1 MPVQWP
7 ASRVNP
13 GTLRRRRAHF
23 KAAARRHEV
32 RAPRDSAAA
41 RRAAPVWL
49 FDLDNTL
56 HDASHAI
63 FGTIDRRMTDYVERE
78 LGVERA
84 EANRLR
90 TLYWRRYGATLL
102 GLVRHHGIDPHH
114 FLHET
119 HDFDVA
125 ELLRAER
132 GLSRLF
138 ARLPGRKLLL
148 TNAPLAYAGS
158 VLRELSLHRHFGTR
172 YAIERMRVHGTYRP
186 KPSRLMLRSML
197 ARERIRPGAAVLVED
212 SVANLK
218 AARSLGVRTVLITRH
233 GAPAAR
239 RSRSA
244 AVGLRISTL
253 HELARRLP
261 R

>member
-1 MPVQWP
+1 M
-7 ASRVNP
+7 NP
-13 GTLRRRRAHF
+13 GTGRRGRAPVTLSAMRKVRAPH
-23 KAAARRHEV
+23 KAAAG
-32 RAPRDSAAA
+32 

-63 FGTIDRRMTDYVERE
+63 FGAIDRRMTDYVERE
-78 LGVERA
+78 LGVERG

-114 FLHET
+114 FLRET

-132 GLSRLF
+132 GLVRLF

-158 VLRELSLHRHFGTR
+158 VLRELSLHRHFRTR
-172 YAIERMRVHGTYRP
+172 YSIERMRVHGTYRP

-197 ARERIRPGAAVLVED
+197 ARERIRPSAAVLVED
-212 SVANLK
+212 SVTNLK
-218 AARSLGVRTVLITRH
+218 AARSLGMRTVLITRH
-233 GAPAAR
+233 GASAAR
-239 RSRSA
+239 RSPA
-244 AVGLRISTL
+244 AVGLRISSL
-253 HELARRLP
+253 HELARRFP

>member
-1 MPVQWP
+1 MEGR
-7 ASRVNP
+7 ASR
-13 GTLRRRRAHF
+13 T
-23 KAAARRHEV
+23 
-32 RAPRDSAAA
+32 
-41 RRAAPVWL
+41 VWL

-63 FGTIDRRMTDYVERE
+63 FGTIDRRMTDFVARE
-78 LGVERA
+78 LGVARD

-102 GLVRHHGIDPHH
+102 GLVRHHGVDARH
-114 FLHET
+114 FLHDT

-132 GLSRLF
+132 GLAQLF
-138 ARLPGRKLLL
+138 ARLPGRKVLL

-158 VLRELSLHRHFGTR
+158 VLRELRLHSHFSAQWT
-172 YAIERMRVHGTYRP
+172 IERMRVHGSFRP

-197 ARERIRPGAAVLVED
+197 ARERIRPSSAVLIED
-212 SVANLK
+212 TAHNLK
-218 AARSLGVRTVLITRH
+218 AARGLGLRTVLITRH
-233 GAPAAR
+233 GASVR
-239 RSRSA
+239 RVGSYI
-244 AVGLRISTL
+244 GLRIHSL
-253 HELARRLP
+253 HALARRIP

>member
-1 MPVQWP
+1 MHGAAGGRP
-7 ASRVNP
+7 
-13 GTLRRRRAHF
+13 
-23 KAAARRHEV
+23 AARK
-32 RAPRDSAAA
+32 S
-41 RRAAPVWL
+41 PVWL

-78 LGVERA
+78 LGVART

-102 GLVRHHGIDPHH
+102 GLVRHHGVDPHR

-132 GLSRLF
+132 GLAQLL

-148 TNAPLAYAGS
+148 TNAPLVYAGA
-158 VLRELSLHRHFGTR
+158 VLRELSLHCHIGTR
-172 YAIERMRVHGTYRP
+172 YTIERMRVHGTFRP
-186 KPSRLMLRSML
+186 KPSKLMLRAIM
-197 ARERIRPGAAVLVED
+197 ARERIAPGRAVLVED
-212 SVANLK
+212 SALNLK
-218 AARSLGVRTVLITRH
+218 AARALGLKTVLITRH
-233 GAPAAR
+233 GKRTALGR
-239 RSRSA
+239 RA
-244 AVGLRISTL
+244 GGYIGLRIASL
-253 HELARRLP
+253 HELARRRP

>member
-1 MPVQWP
+1 MRMRAQVRSEV
-7 ASRVNP
+7 AGV
-13 GTLRRRRAHF
+13 RR
-23 KAAARRHEV
+23 
-32 RAPRDSAAA
+32 P
-41 RRAAPVWL
+41 APVWL

-78 LGVERA
+78 LGVERD

-114 FLHET
+114 FLRET

-125 ELLRAER
+125 ALLRAER
-132 GLSRLF
+132 GLVRLF

-172 YAIERMRVHGTYRP
+172 YSIERMRVHGTYRP
-186 KPSRLMLRSML
+186 KPSRLMLRSTL
-197 ARERIRPGAAVLVED
+197 ARERIRPSAAVLVED
-212 SVANLK
+212 SVLNLK
-218 AARSLGVRTVLITRH
+218 AARSLGMKTVLITRH
-233 GAPAAR
+233 GASPAR
-239 RSRSA
+239 RSSA
-244 AVGLRISTL
+244 AVGLRISSL
-253 HELARRLP
+253 HELARRRP